1 MSKSGGWLAVVTV
14 LGALL
19 LPFWAE
25 YAGEPF
31 ILDVIIR
38 LMILAI
44 AASSLNL
51 ILGYSGMVS
60 LGHAVFIGIGAYAV
74 GIPAYYDLNSGWLQL
89 AAALG
94 ASGCFALLTG
104 LICLRTRAPT
114 SS

>member
-1 MSKSGGWLAVVTV
+1 MMSKSGGWFAVVTV

-51 ILGYSGMVS
+51 ILGYRDGQPGPRR
-60 LGHAVFIGIGAYAV
+60 LYRYRG
-74 GIPAYYDLNSGWLQL
+74 LCGWNP
-89 AAALG
+89 G
-94 ASGCFALLTG
+94 LL
-104 LICLRTRAPT
+104 
-114 SS
+114 